1 MDTKPRPLNNP
12 LSTFGVSFGVGK
24 DIWSGSETEQ
34 VVISADGV
42 DVNSRKK

>member
-1 MDTKPRPLNNP
+1 MDTKPRPLNKL
-12 LSTFGVSFGVGK
+12 LSTLPVSLGAGK
-24 DIWSGSETEQ
+24 YTWSGSETEQ